1 MTTILELE
9 IKSQPAIIAKLLE
22 AETEN
27 VSRLAATLNSGGKYT
42 YNYVLIAARGTSDNA
57 ARYAQYLFGIHNHL
71 QVALATPSVFSMY
84 RQPPDLSGALVIGV
98 SQSGQSPDIV
108 SVIAEGRRQGRPT
121 LAITNFPDSPLANAA
136 EGHIHL
142 NAGPEKAVAATK
154 TYTTSLAALALF
166 SATLSGDPSLMK
178 DLQNLPAHMEQTL
191 HGVAP
196 RLKRVERYRYMDHCI
211 VIGRGYNYS
220 TAFEIALK
228 IKELTS
234 TVTEQYS
241 PADFRHGPIA
251 MVHAGFPVI
260 VIAPK
265 GPVFGDM
272 QAMVGELKQH
282 EAELLVISDDASLL
296 EQAELPLALPAGI
309 PEWLTPM
316 AAVLPGQ
323 LFGLALAQA
332 RHLNADQPEG
342 LTKVT
347 ETM

>member
-1 MTTILELE
+1 LTTILETE
-9 IKSQPAIIAKLLE
+9 INSQPAIIERLLN
-22 AETEN
+22 TEVNN
-27 VSRLAATLNSGGKYT
+27 VARLVNTFRSGGKYT

-84 RQPPDLSGALVIGV
+84 HQAPNLSGALVIGI

-108 SVIAEGRRQGRPT
+108 SVVAEARRQGRPT
-121 LAITNFPDSPLANAA
+121 LAISNFPDSPLAQAA

-142 NAGPEKAVAATK
+142 NTGPEKAVAATK
-154 TYTTSLAALALF
+154 TYTSSLAALALF
-166 SATLSGDPSLMK
+166 SATLNSGPDLMM
-178 DLQNLPAHMEQTL
+178 DLHRLPEQMEQTL
-191 HGVAP
+191 QSVAP
-196 RLKRVERYRYMDHCI
+196 AMRRVERFRYMEHCI

-251 MVHAGFPVI
+251 MVHTGFPVI
-260 VIAPK
+260 VIATR
-265 GPVFGDM
+265 GQVFGDM
-272 QAMVGELKQH
+272 QEMVVELKRH
-282 EAELLVISDDASLL
+282 GAELLIISDDVSLL
-296 EQAELPLALPAGI
+296 GQAELPLALPETI
-309 PEWLTPM
+309 PEWLSPV

-323 LFGLALAQA
+323 LFGLALAEA
-332 RHLNADQPEG
+332 RHLNADQPVG

-347 ETM
+347 ETL

>member
-1 MTTILELE
+1 LTTILESE
-9 IKSQPAIIAKLLE
+9 ILSQPKLISQLLKSE
-22 AETEN
+22 SEN
-27 VSRLAATLNSGGKYT
+27 VTRLAEAFSGRGKYQ

-84 RQPPDLSGALVIGV
+84 HQPPDLSGALVIGI

-108 SVIAEGRRQGRPT
+108 SVIDEGRRQGRPT
-121 LAITNFPDSPLANAA
+121 LAITNYPDSPLAKAA
-136 EGHIHL
+136 EGHIPL
-142 NAGPEKAVAATK
+142 NTGDEKAIAATK
-154 TYTTSLAALALF
+154 TYTASLAALALF
-166 SATLSGDPSLMK
+166 SAALSGEASLMQ
-178 DLQNLPAHMEQTL
+178 DLQNLPAQMEQTL
-191 HGVAP
+191 QSVRP
-196 RLKRVERYRYMDHCI
+196 VLERVERYRYMDHCI

-234 TVTEQYS
+234 IITEPYS

-251 MVHAGFPVI
+251 MVKTGFPLII
-260 VIAPK
+260 VAAK
-265 GPVFGDM
+265 GQVFSDL
-272 QAMVGELKQH
+272 QAMVSELKER
-282 EAELLVISDDASLL
+282 EAELLVISDEASLL
-296 EQAELPLALPAGI
+296 KQAELALALPAGI
-309 PEWLTPM
+309 PEWLSPM

-323 LFGLALAQA
+323 LFSLALAQA

-347 ETM
+347 ETL